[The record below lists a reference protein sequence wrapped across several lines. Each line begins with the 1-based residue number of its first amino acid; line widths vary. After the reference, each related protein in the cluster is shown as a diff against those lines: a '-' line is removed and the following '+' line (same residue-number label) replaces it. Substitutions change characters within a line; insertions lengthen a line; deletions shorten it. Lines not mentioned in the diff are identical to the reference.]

1 MTVWSFGCSHA
12 AGHEIQSGFTQDD
25 MLAFYYTHGFNNCH
39 DLYNCKDQKRKA
51 NVEKKWLKLLGQND
65 HEPNLAFPGMVAK
78 LKDTELKNF
87 TVSGPGI
94 DFSYEMF
101 LDNKK
106 HFKQD
111 DIVLFE
117 LAPTYRY
124 RNSINEIVQVAYVT
138 NRAAQEY
145 IPNSFML
152 EEFYKLVINEVKDFT
167 YCIHIYCDTAD
178 QMLLNVPKSN
188 SISLHQMSEKHNNVR
203 YPFHH
208 YHYDTHALFADYLV
222 KEVIQ

>member
-25 MLAFYYTHGFNNCH
+25 MLAFYYTHGFNNCD
-39 DLYNCKDQKRKA
+39 DLYLCKDQKRKA

-65 HEPNLAFPGMVAK
+65 HEPNLAYPGIVAK
-78 LKDTELKNF
+78 LKDTELKNCAR
-87 TVSGPGI
+87 SGSGI
-94 DFSYEMF
+94 DYSYNQF
-101 LDNKK
+101 LKNKK

-117 LAPTYRY
+117 LPPTLRY
-124 RNSINEIVQVAYVT
+124 QGSTGESVQVAYIT

-152 EEFYKLVINEVKDFT
+152 EEFYKLVINEVKEVAYTID
-167 YCIHIYCDTAD
+167 IYPETSD

-188 SISLHQMSEKHNNVR
+188 SISLNQMSEKHNNVQ

>member
-1 MTVWSFGCSHA
+1 MTVWSFGGSHA
-12 AGHEIQSGFTQDD
+12 AGHEMQSGFTQDD
-25 MLAFYYTHGFNNCH
+25 MRAFYYTHGFNNID

-51 NVEKKWLKLLGQND
+51 IFEKKWLKQLGQND
-65 HEPNLAFPGMVAK
+65 HAPNLAFPGMVAK

-87 TVSGPGI
+87 AVSGSGI
-94 DFSYEMF
+94 GFSYEMF

-117 LAPTYRY
+117 LSPTYRY
-124 RNSINEIVQVAYVT
+124 QNSINEHVQVAYIT
-138 NRAAQEY
+138 NRDAQKY

-167 YCIHIYCDTAD
+167 YRIHIYCDTAD

-188 SISLHQMSEKHNNVR
+188 SISLHQMSEKHNNVQ

-208 YHYDTHALFADYLV
+208 YHYDTHKLFAEYLV
-222 KEVIQ
+222 KEVIK